1 VAAVVCWGF
10 GPILVRLADLPG
22 LALSLYRLWLGFAL
36 MVPVWAATRRPP
48 ALWALRAAAPAGVL
62 FGANLMLFVGAVRL
76 TSVASATLI
85 QVLQPALVLLVA
97 GRWFG
102 ERVGAREVLWTAVSI
117 GGVTLVVL
125 GSAGTPAWNPLG
137 DLLAVGALL
146 TWTGYFLAA
155 KRARQRLA
163 TIELT
168 AYVMLIAALV
178 ATPVA
183 LVSGQ
188 DLHPPRGAGWL
199 WLGLFVL
206 VPGAGHFLMN
216 WAHRFVEVSVSSLLA
231 VGWPV
236 VAAGAAWVVLGE
248 PLGPLQVLGGLLAM
262 AAITA
267 VLRAQR
273 PRPNP

>member
-117 GGVTLVVL
+117 GGVTPVVL

-137 DLLAVGALL
+137 GLLAVGALL

-155 KRARQRLA
+155 RRARQRLA

-188 DLHPPRGAGWL
+188 DLHPRVGPAGSGWGCSC
-199 WLGLFVL
+199 WC
-206 VPGAGHFLMN
+206 PGQAT
-216 WAHRFVEVSVSSLLA
+216 S
-231 VGWPV
+231 
-236 VAAGAAWVVLGE
+236 
-248 PLGPLQVLGGLLAM
+248 
-262 AAITA
+262 
-267 VLRAQR
+267 
-273 PRPNP
+273 